1 MSKKTLFIGPY
12 CHHLGSR
19 NSLACYRIV
28 RWICTN
34 VPGCEHIQYDDFTK
48 VDCYR
53 NVDNV
58 VYFYS
63 SFYAKFDELI
73 LFMKKQ
79 PQANLFWLY
88 NEYTLAMNSSIA
100 RFFKER
106 SYDVITNLAD
116 GHSADITNTAGKIN
130 VINTNVTA
138 YRDEIK
144 VRPFH
149 ERKHELMY
157 YGTYR
162 PDRQEYVNEYFRGAY
177 VSTSPKNMSK
187 FKSNGLKD
195 VYFVDLLVW
204 GRNDSTLNNVKFSV
218 YIEDKSMHQDK
229 FSHLS
234 DRFYECV
241 SNGVVLFFDINCK
254 KNVSLSGY
262 NIPEFFFVKNR
273 QELDEKM
280 KIVSED
286 DKLRQSYF
294 DNVYE
299 DIEREKEK
307 LRQDI
312 LSIL

>member
-1 MSKKTLFIGPY
+1 MSKRTLFIGPY
-12 CHHLGSR
+12 DHHLGSR
-19 NSLACYRIV
+19 NTLACYRIV
-28 RWICTN
+28 RWICVN
-34 VPGCEHIQYDDFTK
+34 VPGCEHLQYEDYTRS
-48 VDCYR
+48 DCHR

-63 SFYAKFDELI
+63 SFYARFDEIMLV
-73 LFMKKQ
+73 MKKQ

-100 RFFKER
+100 KFFKER
-106 SYDVITNLAD
+106 TYQVITNLSD
-116 GHSADITNTAGKIN
+116 GHSADIVNTSDKIN

-162 PDRQEYVNEYFRGAY
+162 PDRQDYVNEYFHDAY
-177 VSTSPKNMSK
+177 ISTSTKNISS
-187 FKSNGLKD
+187 FKSNGLTKAS
-195 VYFVDLLVW
+195 FVDRLVW

-218 YIEDKSMHQDK
+218 YIEDKSMHHDK

-234 DRFYECV
+234 DRFYECI

-254 KNVSLSGY
+254 KNVKQSGY
-262 NIPEFFFVKNR
+262 DISDFFFVSNR
-273 QELDEKM
+273 KELDEKM

-286 DKLRQSYF
+286 DNLRQGYF
-294 DNVYE
+294 DKLYE
-299 DIEREKEK
+299 DIENEKDK
-307 LRQDI
+307 LRKDI
-312 LSIL
+312 LAIL

>member
-1 MSKKTLFIGPY
+1 MKGKTLFIGPY

-34 VPGCEHIQYDDFTK
+34 VEGCEHIQYDDFSK
-48 VDCYR
+48 IDCYR

-73 LFMKKQ
+73 TFMKKQ
-79 PQANLFWLY
+79 PNAKLFWLY

-116 GHSADITNTAGKIN
+116 GHSADIVNTAGKIH
-130 VINTNVTA
+130 VINANVTA
-138 YRDEIK
+138 YRDEIV
-144 VRPFH
+144 VRPFE
-149 ERKHELMY
+149 ERPYELMY

-162 PDRQEYVNEYFRGAY
+162 PDRQDYTNEYFEGAY
-177 VSTSPKNMSK
+177 VSTSPKNITR

-195 VYFVDLLVW
+195 AIYVDRLVW
-204 GRNDSTLNNVKFSV
+204 GRNDSTLNKVKFSV
-218 YIEDKSMHQDK
+218 YIEDKSMHEDK

-254 KNVSLSGY
+254 KNVIQSGY
-262 NIPEFFFVKNR
+262 NIEDFFYVSSRK
-273 QELDEKM
+273 ELNEKM
-280 KIVSED
+280 QEVSNNKE
-286 DKLRQSYF
+286 LRERYF
-294 DNVYE
+294 TNVYE
-299 DIEREKEK
+299 QIEREKEQ
-307 LRQDI
+307 LRDELRLI
-312 LSIL
+312 L